1 MGTEGAELCIEP
13 RAAPVLGKFDV
24 DSFEGDFD
32 ILKHAEIERERERS
46 NVRKPALN
54 FKIPTIFWDLRVHR
68 MIAEFQNYN
77 TEVTS

>member
-32 ILKHAEIERERERS
+32 ILKHAEIERERERE
-46 NVRKPALN
+46 RGP
-54 FKIPTIFWDLRVHR
+54 
-68 MIAEFQNYN
+68 M
-77 TEVTS
+77 